1 MPSSPLAFRS
11 TCGCFV
17 GVFIAFMFR
26 RAERKAKLRCPTLK
40 ARSRLHGVMVGLV
53 LTVIYFSNLLML
65 CGDIESNPGPPPKLT
80 KLADSRQTRLTSC
93 RDSSRMSLD
102 SSAADHGDSAQ
113 IDKQQKVDNLRQT
126 RLKSSGGS
134 GGGSSASPASSSPS
148 RSSTSDVEQNPGP
161 SRPDQTKQS
170 RRMTSSGRMASL
182 DRTDSTSGNGQSTPP
197 SPSPD
202 PPTLMDVMT
211 KLTSIENTMNC
222 KFDNVEQR
230 MAGLSEQ
237 FEALKGDVKGLR
249 DEVGVLRQKNEDL
262 VKENA
267 ELTDKMDVLERKT
280 DDLEGR
286 SKRKNLIF
294 YGIPRHSNVTHE
306 DCEGIIQDLLTDKLD
321 ITKEVEFDR
330 VHRLNG
336 KSDSPIIARCC
347 FYKDKIN
354 ILKEKRKLR
363 GSNTFIGEDF
373 SFRVREIS
381 RKLSPHLKLARNNDQ
396 RAFMV
401 FDHLVIDG
409 KKLYVDDHDRL
420 TESR

>member
-1 MPSSPLAFRS
+1 MAKRARLKLAMTVR
-11 TCGCFV
+11 V
-17 GVFIAFMFR
+17 
-26 RAERKAKLRCPTLK
+26 
-40 ARSRLHGVMVGLV
+40 LHVRTRVTGVMVGLV
-53 LTVIYFSNLLML
+53 LTTFFSMDLLL
-65 CGDIESNPGPPPKLT
+65 RCGDVEANPGPKEKKSMT
-80 KLADSRQTRLTSC
+80 QTRLTSGGA
-93 RDSSRMSLD
+93 SRQANAERSAIPDTDPSL
-102 SSAADHGDSAQ
+102 SA
-113 IDKQQKVDNLRQT
+113 
-126 RLKSSGGS
+126 
-134 GGGSSASPASSSPS
+134 
-148 RSSTSDVEQNPGP
+148 SDVEQNPGP